1 MGLDLSSIHPMSWNW
16 GVIDAVTYLLAWVI
30 FIAALFVVPRNRK
43 PGEATAWLMLIFLL
57 PFLGFLVYLVFG
69 SPKLSKRRRA
79 RQHSMSGS
87 IQERVAAMQ
96 QRPDLGALVSPPI
109 AARYRPFIALC
120 EKLGGMPAFA
130 GNTVELLADYEVA
143 VAAIV
148 QAIDGAK
155 WYVHVEYFMFADDTT
170 GSPVVDA
177 LIRAQ
182 ERGVTCRVLIDHL
195 GNTQFNK
202 PILARLRAGHVAVQE
217 MLPVR
222 IFDNEWSRFDLRN
235 HRKIVVVDG
244 KIGFTGSQNLIEN
257 HYHKKANIKQGLHYI
272 ELVARVS
279 GPAVGQL
286 DAPFRT
292 DWYSETNVLLS
303 GTEGPERMAAPAAT
317 GEVLCQVLPSG
328 PGFDHD
334 NNLNLFVALLHAAQ
348 ERIVIANPYF
358 VPDDSLMLAITSAA
372 LRGVDVTLIVSEI
385 GDQFMVYHA
394 QRSFYEELLR
404 AGVKIY
410 RYQSPVLLHAKH
422 LSIDDDI
429 AVVGS
434 SNLDLRSFQLLLEVT
449 LICYDKGVVAEMQK
463 VFADYLRHSTRL
475 HAGEWETRPVAVKFF
490 DNLMRLTSA
499 LQ

>member
-1 MGLDLSSIHPMSWNW
+1 MIQILAKIHPTSWNW
-16 GVIDAVTYLLAWVI
+16 ALIEMILYMIAWVL
-30 FIAALFVVPRNRK
+30 FFLALFVVPRNRK
-43 PGEATAWLMLIFLL
+43 PGEPTAWLMLIFLL
-57 PFLGFLVYLVFG
+57 PFIGFIIYLVFG
-69 SPKLSKRRRA
+69 SPKLSKPRRA
-79 RQHSMSGS
+79 KQHTMSNT
-87 IQERVAAMQ
+87 IQERVAAVQ
-96 QRPDLGALVSPPI
+96 QRADLATLVSPPI
-109 AARYRPFIALC
+109 AARYRPFTTLC

-130 GNTVELLADYEVA
+130 GNTVKLLAGYDAA
-143 VAAIV
+143 VASIV
-148 QAIDGAK
+148 EAIDGAK
-155 WYVHVEYFMFADDTT
+155 WYVHVEYFMFADDTA
-170 GSPVVDA
+170 GGPVVDA

-182 ERGVTCRVLIDHL
+182 ERGVICRVLIDHL

-202 PILARLRAGHVAVQE
+202 PILARLRAGKVAVEE

-222 IFDNEWSRFDLRN
+222 VFDNEWSRFDLRN

-257 HYHKKANIKQGLHYI
+257 HYHKSSNIKQGLHYI
-272 ELVARVS
+272 ELVARVT
-279 GPAVGQL
+279 GPVVGQI

-303 GTEGPERMAAPAAT
+303 GTDGPERMAAPAAT

-422 LSIDDDI
+422 LTIDDDI
-429 AVVGS
+429 AVIGS
-434 SNLDLRSFQLLLEVT
+434 SNMDLRSFQLNLEVT
-449 LICYDKGVVAEMQK
+449 LICYDTGVVAEMQT
-463 VFADYLRHSTRL
+463 VFADYLRHSMPL
-475 HAGEWETRPVAVKFF
+475 HPGEWETRPVSVKFF
-490 DNLMRLTSA
+490 DNLMRLTSS

>member
-1 MGLDLSSIHPMSWNW
+1 MSWDTINPIGWNW
-16 GVIDAVTYLLAWVI
+16 GLIDLITYMLAWVL

-57 PFLGFLVYLVFG
+57 PFIGLIVYLIFG

-79 RQHSMSGS
+79 KQHTMSET
-87 IQERVAAMQ
+87 IQQRVAAVQ
-96 QRPDLGALVSPPI
+96 QRPDLAALVSPPL
-109 AARYRPFIALC
+109 AARYRPFVALS

-130 GNTVELLADYEVA
+130 GNTVELLPNYD
-143 VAAIV
+143 AAIACIV
-148 QAIDGAK
+148 EAIDGAQ
-155 WYVHVEYFMFADDTT
+155 WYVHVEYFMFADDAS
-170 GSPVVDA
+170 GGPVIDA

-195 GNTQFNK
+195 GDIQFIK
-202 PILARLRAGHVAVQE
+202 PAVKRLRAGNIEVQE

-257 HYHKKANIKQGLHYI
+257 HYHKSSNIKQGLYYI
-272 ELVARVS
+272 ELVARVT
-279 GPAVGQL
+279 GPIVGQL
-286 DAPFRT
+286 DAAFRT

-303 GTEGPERMAAPAAT
+303 ATTGPERMLAPAAT
-317 GEVLCQVLPSG
+317 GGVLCQVLPSG

-334 NNLNLFVALLHAAQ
+334 NNLSLFVALFHAAQ
-348 ERIVIANPYF
+348 DRIVIANPYF
-358 VPDDSLMLAITSAA
+358 VPDDAMMLAITSTA

-394 QRSFYEELLR
+394 QRSFYEELMR

-410 RYQSPVLLHAKH
+410 RYNSPVLLHAKH

-434 SNLDLRSFQLLLEVT
+434 SNMDLRSFQLDLEVT
-449 LICYDKGVVAEMQK
+449 LICYDTGVVADMQK
-463 VFADYLRHSTRL
+463 VFADYLHHSTRL
-475 HAGEWETRPVAVKFF
+475 NAREWETRPVSVKFF

>member
-1 MGLDLSSIHPMSWNW
+1 MSWNW
-16 GVIDAVTYLLAWVI
+16 GLIDLILYLLAWVI
-30 FIAALFVVPRNRK
+30 FVIALFVVPRNRK

-57 PFLGFLVYLVFG
+57 PFVGFIVYLVFG
-69 SPKLSKRRRA
+69 SPKLSRQRRA
-79 RQHSMSGS
+79 RQHSMSET
-87 IQERVAAMQ
+87 IQERVAAVQ

-109 AARYRPFIALC
+109 AARYRPFVALS

-130 GNTVELLADYEVA
+130 GNTVELLTDYSAA
-143 VAAIV
+143 VARIV
-148 QAIDGAK
+148 EEIDGAR
-155 WYVHVEYFMFADDTT
+155 WYVHVEYFMFADDTI
-170 GSPVVDA
+170 GGPVIDA

-195 GNTQFNK
+195 GDMQFIK
-202 PILARLRAGHVAVQE
+202 PVLKRLRAGNVQVQE

-222 IFDNEWSRFDLRN
+222 VFDNEWSRFDLRN

-257 HYHKKANIKQGLHYI
+257 HYHKSSNIKQGLYYI
-272 ELVARVS
+272 ELVARVT
-279 GPAVGQL
+279 GPIVGQL
-286 DAPFRT
+286 EAAFRT

-303 GTEGPERMAAPAAT
+303 GTDGPERMPTPAAT
-317 GEVLCQVLPSG
+317 GEALCQVLPSG
-328 PGFDHD
+328 PGFDDD
-334 NNLNLFVALLHAAQ
+334 NNLSLFVALFHAAQ
-348 ERIVIANPYF
+348 NKIVIANPYF
-358 VPDDSLMLAITSAA
+358 VPDDAMMLAITSAA
-372 LRGVDVTLIVSEI
+372 MRGVDVTLIVSAI

-422 LSIDDDI
+422 LTIDDDI

-434 SNLDLRSFQLLLEVT
+434 SNMDLRSFQLDLEVT
-449 LICYDKGVVAEMQK
+449 LICYDTGVAAEMQK
-463 VFADYLRHSTRL
+463 VFADYQRHSTRL
-475 HAGEWETRPVAVKFF
+475 NAREWATRPLAVKFF
-490 DNLMRLTSA
+490 DNLLRLTSS